1 MLKKQYLIKI
11 RKNKLLMFALM
22 NHFDI
27 SISSL
32 YRWLDENDRA
42 FTQYSCLHLIASFLN
57 VENINE
63 MMESDKNKTHE
74 FVYPAISY
82 KHKWN
87 AKR

>member
-32 YRWLDENDRA
+32 YRWLDDNERA
-42 FTQYSCLHLIASFLN
+42 LTEYECLLLIAHYLK
-57 VENINE
+57 VENFQDLLETEIQSSKE
-63 MMESDKNKTHE
+63 
-74 FVYPAISY
+74 YAIFGI
-82 KHKWN
+82 
-87 AKR
+87 RRIG